1 MHLSVAHCSETGKRE
16 SNQDAVGFCANE
28 QIGCFVLA
36 DGAGGH
42 SGGEKASQAVVAGVL
57 SAFRAAPA
65 ARCMEAVWL
74 IAVARDALSA
84 ARKRHPI
91 CPQMDTT
98 MAALLL
104 NTEAAYATWC
114 QLGDSR
120 IYLFRQGRARKL
132 SHDHSILQA
141 MIDAGLMQSSHLRG
155 HKNRNT
161 LYAAVGSPDTP
172 STAVCRVPFA
182 ITQGD
187 AFLLCSDGFWDAL
200 PEALMEEALAQA
212 KTPEAWLKRMQE
224 HIHKGLEGDKHDMDN
239 FSALAVWVG
248 QRIETTRI
256 LGLTEQQRKSTAWRT

>member
-1 MHLSVAHCSETGKRE
+1 MMHLSVAHCSEAGKRE

-28 QIGCFVLA
+28 QIGCFILA

-42 SGGEKASQAVVAGVL
+42 AGGEKASQAVVGEVL
-57 SAFRAAPA
+57 HAFQAAPA
-65 ARCMEAVWL
+65 VRCMEAVWL
-74 IAVARDALSA
+74 IAVARSALA
-84 ARKRHPI
+84 KARKRHPI
-91 CPQMDTT
+91 CAQMDTT

-104 NTEAAYATWC
+104 NTEAACATWC

-132 SHDHSILQA
+132 SHDHSVLQA
-141 MIDAGLMQSSHLRG
+141 MIDAGLIQSNCRG

-172 STAVCRVPFA
+172 PSAVCDAPLA
-182 ITQGD
+182 IMQGD

-212 KTPEAWLKRMQE
+212 QTPEAWLKCMQA
-224 HIHKGLEGDKHDMDN
+224 HIKRLQRDAEDMDN

-248 QRIETTRI
+248 PRIETTRI
-256 LGLTEQQRKSTAWRT
+256 LDLTEQPQEGASWRT